1 MKLLY
6 ILALICVALWTLA
19 ITLEE
24 RSNKRD

>member
-1 MKLLY
+1 MKFLA
-6 ILALICVALWTLA
+6 ILIIVCIALWTLA

>member
-6 ILALICVALWTLA
+6 ILGLICVVLWGLA
-19 ITLEE
+19 VTLEE

>member
-1 MKLLY
+1 MKFLA
-6 ILALICVALWTLA
+6 ILTIVCIALWNLA

>member
-1 MKLLY
+1 MKLLGM
-6 ILALICVALWTLA
+6 LAIVCVGLWSLA

>member
-1 MKLLY
+1 MKFLA
-6 ILALICVALWTLA
+6 ILTIVCISLWTLA